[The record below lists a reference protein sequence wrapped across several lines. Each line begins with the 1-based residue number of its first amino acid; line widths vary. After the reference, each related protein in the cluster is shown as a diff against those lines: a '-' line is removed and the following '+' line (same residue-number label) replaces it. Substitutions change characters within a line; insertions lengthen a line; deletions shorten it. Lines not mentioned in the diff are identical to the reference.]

1 MNSFVRRGNDLVAG
15 AVAIYSWDWSDLMT
29 DLEDSLSGS
38 SWAVEGGITQASH
51 DRDGDETAI
60 KIEADTAGEARAINT
75 VTTTGGLTF
84 LGTLCITVRPV

>member
-1 MNSFVRRGNDLVAG
+1 MSNFTRRGNDLVEG
-15 AVAIYSWDWSDLMT
+15 AIAIYSWDWSDLMT

-38 SWAVEGGITQASH
+38 SWVVEGGVTQVSH

-75 VTTTGGLTF
+75 VTTVGGSVFVGRL
-84 LGTLCITVRPV
+84 LITIRP